1 MNATKSQKVRYY
13 RPKDKLKFQFHVQGA
28 HIEVFNQHQIQYHLR
43 MFLENNKLIN
53 GEEMIAINFE
63 SCKLID
69 EKLQLEPFSE
79 NRRFHDAISF
89 EEFSDHVMKYSCYQ
103 ITEDQADSIYPTP
116 PDLISLE
123 ELLEEES
130 EEEKLE
136 NKTPEDDHSSKSQT
150 IAEWANQRGLR
161 QVPVPP
167 KYLGWEFPEKV
178 LRPKPHSREQLT
190 NQSKEGGF
198 RKIDSGIFS
207 SSEYQQ
213 NEHLVGCSQETLD
226 LPDSLDF
233 PDCGNSQVGKDD
245 FDDSCRGDD
254 VYRQK
259 VRVSQKDLKA
269 IEGIQLSQQV
279 PVHPMQCCPIC
290 MKREV
295 NGVLVH
301 GKFAHAYACFNC
313 SMCLLRDENCCPV
326 CRLPILFVTKVFV

>member
-1 MNATKSQKVRYY
+1 MLVNHNS
-13 RPKDKLKFQFHVQGA
+13 L
-28 HIEVFNQHQIQYHLR
+28 ISSFNQ
-43 MFLENNKLIN
+43 
-53 GEEMIAINFE
+53 
-63 SCKLID
+63 
-69 EKLQLEPFSE
+69 
-79 NRRFHDAISF
+79 
-89 EEFSDHVMKYSCYQ
+89 
-103 ITEDQADSIYPTP
+103 
-116 PDLISLE
+116 
-123 ELLEEES
+123 
-130 EEEKLE
+130 
-136 NKTPEDDHSSKSQT
+136 HSSKSQT

-259 VRVSQKDLKA
+259 VRVSQKDLKVCLFNLS
-269 IEGIQLSQQV
+269 IFKLCCLTNYLILIQPL
-279 PVHPMQCCPIC
+279 M
-290 MKREV
+290 
-295 NGVLVH
+295 
-301 GKFAHAYACFNC
+301 
-313 SMCLLRDENCCPV
+313 
-326 CRLPILFVTKVFV
+326 